1 MPVPLLFPRML
12 KGRKFD
18 YAYDV
23 RGNQRYRYLSA
34 DRSKFWEYT
43 WDGENRL
50 RQAALTLGGQV
61 VRTLSFKYDP
71 FGRRIEKQVSDTA
84 STVTTTYVYDGEN
97 IVFTTVNDG
106 TATTT
111 SHYVH
116 GPGIDEPLA
125 MVVNGQSSYYHAD
138 GLGSIVALT
147 DAAKNVIQRYGYDSF
162 GMVTAENPEFGNFY
176 AFTGR
181 EWDRELGLYYY
192 RARYYDPME
201 GRFISRDPI
210 GFAGGDVNIY
220 AYVQNQPVDF
230 SDPYGLL
237 NPAKTSVGLINASRG
252 IQSIAKGVGTIA
264 AGTIAIP
271 FTGGISGPTADTIGA
286 AQIALG
292 FANLNRG
299 MQQAS
304 EAYSENMD
312 EASWKNLL
320 GLAPFGQKF
329 DDPCEPGPIE
339 YFSGVWDKIV
349 ADPYNA
355 AKGAIKDFFAFD

>member
-1 MPVPLLFPRML
+1 MVKPSKIV
-12 KGRKFD
+12 
-18 YAYDV
+18 AYSAAKEAV
-23 RGNQRYRYLSA
+23 FSSA
-34 DRSKFWEYT
+34 DIPCLEFASQERESR
-43 WDGENRL
+43 G
-50 RQAALTLGGQV
+50 AGG
-61 VRTLSFKYDP
+61 
-71 FGRRIEKQVSDTA
+71 G
-84 STVTTTYVYDGEN
+84 
-97 IVFTTVNDG
+97 
-106 TATTT
+106 
-111 SHYVH
+111 SH
-116 GPGIDEPLA
+116 GF
-125 MVVNGQSSYYHAD
+125 
-138 GLGSIVALT
+138 
-147 DAAKNVIQRYGYDSF
+147 R
-162 GMVTAENPEFGNFY
+162 
-176 AFTGR
+176 
-181 EWDRELGLYYY
+181 
-192 RARYYDPME
+192 
-201 GRFISRDPI
+201 SRDPI

-286 AQIALG
+286 AQISLG

>member
-1 MPVPLLFPRML
+1 ML

-210 GFAGGDVNIY
+210 GFAGGDVNTY
-220 AYVQNQPVDF
+220 GYVGNNPINYT
-230 SDPYGLL
+230 DPLGLL
-237 NPAKTSVGLINASRG
+237 WTGSLGVSGTLGGQIFPTLPGVYVSGGMSVGLSSSGQLFVQFQANGMTGAGYFAGIGGSASVSHSCEDLPAYSVDRYGHVEGNAGWGPS
-252 IQSIAKGVGTIA
+252 
-264 AGTIAIP
+264 
-271 FTGGISGPTADTIGA
+271 GGYSVDTNNGSISGSKGLKGG
-286 AQIALG
+286 LG
-292 FANLNRG
+292 FGVMLG
-299 MQQAS
+299 GGAS
-304 EAYSENMD
+304 
-312 EASWKNLL
+312 
-320 GLAPFGQKF
+320 QTV
-329 DDPCEPGPIE
+329 I
-339 YFSGVWDKIV
+339 FSTPALW
-349 ADPYNA
+349 
-355 AKGAIKDFFAFD
+355 